1 MSTPCWPPCT
11 NSVTSSK
18 ANHRMNSLVT
28 YTQIGLEPNADTI
41 RQQFAA
47 AHGWENQYRLIIQL
61 GKLLPAL
68 PPEWQQ
74 EEFRLKGCESL
85 AWLKGESTEDGC
97 WHFACDSDA
106 RIVRGLIVI
115 VLAALNHQSAEVIQA
130 FDMEAYFTELGL
142 EKHLSP
148 SRGNGLRAIVL
159 AIRDQASA

>member
-1 MSTPCWPPCT
+1 MSDL
-11 NSVTSSK
+11 
-18 ANHRMNSLVT
+18 AT
-28 YTQIGLEPNADTI
+28 YTRIGLEPDTDSI

-61 GKLLPAL
+61 GKLLPVLLA
-68 PPEWQQ
+68 EWQT
-74 EEFRLKGCESL
+74 EENRLKGCESQ
-85 AWLKGESTEDGC
+85 AWLKGEKSEDGC

-159 AIRDQASA
+159 AIREQAV

>member
-1 MSTPCWPPCT
+1 
-11 NSVTSSK
+11 
-18 ANHRMNSLVT
+18 MNSLAT
-28 YTQIGLEPNADTI
+28 YTRIGLETDADTI

-47 AHGWENQYRLIIQL
+47 ANGWENQYRLIIQL

-68 PPEWQQ
+68 PAEWQQ
-74 EEFRLKGCESL
+74 EEHRLKGCESQ
-85 AWLKGESTEDGC
+85 AWLKGEKSEDGN

-115 VLAALNHQSAEVIQA
+115 VLAALNHQAADAIQD
-130 FDMEAYFTELGL
+130 FDMDTYFSELGL

-159 AIRDQASA
+159 AIREQAI

>member
-1 MSTPCWPPCT
+1 
-11 NSVTSSK
+11 
-18 ANHRMNSLVT
+18 MNSLAT
-28 YTQIGLEPNADTI
+28 YTPIGLEPDADAI

-61 GKLLPAL
+61 GRQLPAL
-68 PPEWQQ
+68 PTEWQT
-74 EEFRLKGCESL
+74 EEHRLKGCESQ
-85 AWLKGESTEDGC
+85 AWLKGEKSEDDR

-115 VLAALNHQSAEVIQA
+115 VLAALNHQPAAAIHS
-130 FDMEAYFTELGL
+130 FDMEGYFSELGL

-159 AIRDQASA
+159 AIREQAV

>member
-1 MSTPCWPPCT
+1 
-11 NSVTSSK
+11 
-18 ANHRMNSLVT
+18 MNSLAT
-28 YTQIGLEPNADTI
+28 YTRIGLEPDADNI

-47 AHGWENQYRLIIQL
+47 THGWENQYRLIIQL

-68 PPEWQQ
+68 PTEWQQ
-74 EEFRLKGCESL
+74 EAFRLKGCESQ
-85 AWLKGESTEDGC
+85 AWLKGEKSEDGC

-115 VLAALNHQSAEVIQA
+115 VLAALNHQPAATIQA
-130 FDMEAYFTELGL
+130 FDMEGYFSELGL

-159 AIRDQASA
+159 AIREQAV

>member
-1 MSTPCWPPCT
+1 MWMPCWPPCT
-11 NSVTSSK
+11 NSVTFSK
-18 ANHRMNSLVT
+18 ADNPMNSLAT
-28 YTQIGLEPNADTI
+28 YTRIGVEPDANSI

-61 GKLLPAL
+61 GKQLPVL
-68 PPEWQQ
+68 PGEWQQ
-74 EEFRLKGCESL
+74 EAFRLKGCESQ
-85 AWLKGESTEDGC
+85 AWLKGEKSEDGC

-115 VLAALNHQSAEVIQA
+115 VLAALNHQSSAAIQD
-130 FDMEAYFTELGL
+130 FDMEGYFSELGL

-159 AIRDQASA
+159 AIREQAV

>member
-1 MSTPCWPPCT
+1 
-11 NSVTSSK
+11 
-18 ANHRMNSLVT
+18 MNSLVT

-85 AWLKGESTEDGC
+85 AWLKGESTEDEC

>member
-1 MSTPCWPPCT
+1 MNTLKSYTP
-11 NSVTSSK
+11 
-18 ANHRMNSLVT
+18 
-28 YTQIGLEPNADTI
+28 IGREPNADNL

-47 AHGWENQYRLIIQL
+47 ANGWENQYRLIIQL

-68 PPEWQQ
+68 PTEWQQ
-74 EEFRLKGCESL
+74 EEFRLKGCESQ
-85 AWLKGESTEDGC
+85 AWLKAEKSEDGC

-115 VLAALNHQSAEVIQA
+115 VLAALNHHSAETIQA

-159 AIRDQASA
+159 AIRAQASA

>member
-1 MSTPCWPPCT
+1 MTDMKSLEHYTP
-11 NSVTSSK
+11 
-18 ANHRMNSLVT
+18 
-28 YTQIGLEPNADTI
+28 IGLEPDAEAI
-41 RQQFAA
+41 RRQFAA
-47 AHGWENQYRLIIQL
+47 ASGWENQYRLIIQL

-68 PPEWQQ
+68 PAEWQT
-74 EEFRLKGCESL
+74 EENLLKGCESQ
-85 AWLKGESTEDGC
+85 AWLRGEKSEDGC

-115 VLAALNHQSAEVIQA
+115 VLAALNHQTAVAIQA
-130 FDMEAYFTELGL
+130 FDMDSYFAELGL

>member
-1 MSTPCWPPCT
+1 MSDL
-11 NSVTSSK
+11 
-18 ANHRMNSLVT
+18 AT
-28 YTQIGLEPNADTI
+28 YTRIGLEPDADTI

-61 GKLLPAL
+61 GKQLPVL
-68 PPEWQQ
+68 PSEWQT
-74 EEFRLKGCESL
+74 EEHRLKGCESQ
-85 AWLKGESTEDGC
+85 AWLKGEKSEDGC

-115 VLAALNHQSAEVIQA
+115 VLAALNHQPAAAIQS
-130 FDMEAYFTELGL
+130 FDMEGYFTELGL

-159 AIRDQASA
+159 AIRGLAV

>member
-1 MSTPCWPPCT
+1 MSDL
-11 NSVTSSK
+11 
-18 ANHRMNSLVT
+18 AT
-28 YTQIGLEPNADTI
+28 YTQIGVEPDADSI

-47 AHGWENQYRLIIQL
+47 APGWENQYRLIIQL

-68 PPEWQQ
+68 PDEWQQ
-74 EEFRLKGCESL
+74 QEYRLKGCESQ
-85 AWLKGESTEDGC
+85 AWLKGEKSEDGC

-159 AIRDQASA
+159 AIRELAA

>member
-1 MSTPCWPPCT
+1 MS
-11 NSVTSSK
+11 
-18 ANHRMNSLVT
+18 SLAT
-28 YTQIGLEPNADTI
+28 YTQIGLEPNADNI

-61 GKLLPAL
+61 GKQLPAL
-68 PPEWQQ
+68 PAEWQT
-74 EEFRLKGCESL
+74 EDNRLKGCESQ
-85 AWLKGESTEDGC
+85 AWLKSEKGEDSC

-115 VLAALNHQSAEVIQA
+115 VLAALNHQTADAIQT
-130 FDMEAYFTELGL
+130 FDVDGYFSELGL

-159 AIRDQASA
+159 AIRAQASA

>member
-1 MSTPCWPPCT
+1 MS
-11 NSVTSSK
+11 
-18 ANHRMNSLVT
+18 SLAT
-28 YTQIGLEPNADTI
+28 YTRIGLEPNADTI

-47 AHGWENQYRLIIQL
+47 THGWENQYRLIIQL

-68 PPEWQQ
+68 PAEWQT
-74 EEFRLKGCESL
+74 EEHRLKGCESQ
-85 AWLKGESTEDGC
+85 AWLKGEVGEDGS

-115 VLAALNHQSAEVIQA
+115 VLAALNHQPAAAIHS
-130 FDMEAYFTELGL
+130 FDMEDYFTELGL

-159 AIRDQASA
+159 AIREQAV

>member
-1 MSTPCWPPCT
+1 
-11 NSVTSSK
+11 
-18 ANHRMNSLVT
+18 MNTLEH
-28 YTQIGLEPNADTI
+28 YTAIGLEPDAEAI

-61 GKLLPAL
+61 GKSLPAL

-115 VLAALNHQSAEVIQA
+115 VLAALNHQSAEAIQA

-159 AIRDQASA
+159 AIRDQALV

>member
-1 MSTPCWPPCT
+1 MSDLA
-11 NSVTSSK
+11 S
-18 ANHRMNSLVT
+18 
-28 YTQIGLEPNADTI
+28 YTRIGLEPNADTI

-61 GKLLPAL
+61 GKQLPAL
-68 PPEWQQ
+68 PGEWQQ
-74 EEFRLKGCESL
+74 EAFRLKGCESQ
-85 AWLKGESTEDGC
+85 AWLKGEKSEDGC

-115 VLAALNHQSAEVIQA
+115 VLAALNHQSSAAIQD
-130 FDMEAYFTELGL
+130 FDMEGYFSELGL

-159 AIRDQASA
+159 AIREQAV

>member
-1 MSTPCWPPCT
+1 MS
-11 NSVTSSK
+11 
-18 ANHRMNSLVT
+18 SLAT
-28 YTQIGLEPNADTI
+28 YTRIGLEPNADTI

-47 AHGWENQYRLIIQL
+47 THGWENQYRLIIQL

-68 PPEWQQ
+68 PAEWQT
-74 EEFRLKGCESL
+74 EEHRLKGCESQ
-85 AWLKGESTEDGC
+85 AWLKGEKNEDGN

-115 VLAALNHQSAEVIQA
+115 VLAALNHQPAAAIQS
-130 FDMEAYFTELGL
+130 FDMEDYFTELGL

-159 AIRDQASA
+159 AIREQAV

>member
-1 MSTPCWPPCT
+1 
-11 NSVTSSK
+11 
-18 ANHRMNSLVT
+18 MNSLAT
-28 YTQIGLEPNADTI
+28 YTRIGVEPDANSI

-68 PPEWQQ
+68 PMEWQI
-74 EEFRLKGCESL
+74 EENRLKGCESQ
-85 AWLKGESTEDGC
+85 AWLTGEQSEDGS

-115 VLAALNHQSAEVIQA
+115 VLAALNHQSVETIRT
-130 FDMEAYFTELGL
+130 FDMDSYFAELGL

-148 SRGNGLRAIVL
+148 SRGNGLRAIVEGIV
-159 AIRDQASA
+159 AQADR

>member
-1 MSTPCWPPCT
+1 MPCWRLCA

-18 ANHRMNSLVT
+18 ADHLMNSLAT
-28 YTQIGLEPNADTI
+28 YTQIGLEPNAEGI
-41 RQQFAA
+41 RRQFAA

-74 EEFRLKGCESL
+74 EEFHLKGCESL

-159 AIRDQASA
+159 AIREQAV

>member
-1 MSTPCWPPCT
+1 MSDLA
-11 NSVTSSK
+11 S
-18 ANHRMNSLVT
+18 
-28 YTQIGLEPNADTI
+28 YTKIGLEPNADTI
-41 RQQFAA
+41 SQQFAA

-68 PPEWQQ
+68 PGEWQQ
-74 EEFRLKGCESL
+74 EAFRLKGCESQ
-85 AWLKGESTEDGC
+85 AWLKGAKSEDGC

-115 VLAALNHQSAEVIQA
+115 VLAALNHQSTAAIQA
-130 FDMEAYFTELGL
+130 FDVEGYFTELGL

-159 AIRDQASA
+159 GIREQAV

>member
-1 MSTPCWPPCT
+1 
-11 NSVTSSK
+11 
-18 ANHRMNSLVT
+18 MNSLAT
-28 YTQIGLEPNADTI
+28 YTRIGLEPDADTI

-61 GKLLPAL
+61 GRQLPAL
-68 PPEWQQ
+68 PAEWQT
-74 EEFRLKGCESL
+74 EEHRLKGCESQ
-85 AWLKGESTEDGC
+85 AWLKGEKSEDGC

-115 VLAALNHQSAEVIQA
+115 VLAALNHQSSAAIQD
-130 FDMEAYFTELGL
+130 FDMEGYFSELGL

-159 AIRDQASA
+159 AIREQAV

>member
-1 MSTPCWPPCT
+1 
-11 NSVTSSK
+11 
-18 ANHRMNSLVT
+18 MNSLAT
-28 YTQIGLEPNADTI
+28 YTRIGVEPDANSI

-61 GKLLPAL
+61 GRQLPAL
-68 PPEWQQ
+68 PAEWQT
-74 EEFRLKGCESL
+74 EEHRLKGCESQ
-85 AWLKGESTEDGC
+85 AWLKGEKSEDDR

-115 VLAALNHQSAEVIQA
+115 VLAALNHQSAATIHS
-130 FDMEAYFTELGL
+130 FDMEGYFTELGL

-159 AIRDQASA
+159 AIREQAV

>member
-1 MSTPCWPPCT
+1 MSDL
-11 NSVTSSK
+11 
-18 ANHRMNSLVT
+18 AT
-28 YTQIGLEPNADTI
+28 YTRIGLEPDANSI

-61 GKLLPAL
+61 GKQLPAL
-68 PPEWQQ
+68 PDEWQQ
-74 EEFRLKGCESL
+74 QEYRLKGCESQ
-85 AWLKGESTEDGC
+85 AWLKGEKSEDGC

-115 VLAALNHQSAEVIQA
+115 VLAAFNHQPAEVIQA

-159 AIRDQASA
+159 AIRELAV

>member
-1 MSTPCWPPCT
+1 MKSLEHYTP
-11 NSVTSSK
+11 
-18 ANHRMNSLVT
+18 
-28 YTQIGLEPNADTI
+28 IGLEPDAEAI
-41 RQQFAA
+41 RRQFAA
-47 AHGWENQYRLIIQL
+47 ASGWENQYRLIIQL

-68 PPEWQQ
+68 PAEWQT
-74 EEFRLKGCESL
+74 EENRLKGCESQ
-85 AWLKGESTEDGC
+85 AWLRGEKSEDGC

-115 VLAALNHQSAEVIQA
+115 VLAALNHQTAVAIQA
-130 FDMEAYFTELGL
+130 FDMDGYFAKLGL

>member
-1 MSTPCWPPCT
+1 
-11 NSVTSSK
+11 
-18 ANHRMNSLVT
+18 MNSIAT
-28 YTQIGLEPNADTI
+28 YTQIGLEPNADSI

-61 GKLLPAL
+61 GKQLPAL
-68 PPEWQQ
+68 PAEWQT
-74 EEFRLKGCESL
+74 EDNRLKGCESQ
-85 AWLKGESTEDGC
+85 AWLKSEKGEDGC

-115 VLAALNHQSAEVIQA
+115 VLAALNHQNAEEIQA
-130 FDMEAYFTELGL
+130 FDMNGYFAELGL

-159 AIRDQASA
+159 AIREQAV

>member
-1 MSTPCWPPCT
+1 MKTLESYSP
-11 NSVTSSK
+11 
-18 ANHRMNSLVT
+18 
-28 YTQIGLEPNADTI
+28 IGREPNADSI

-68 PPEWQQ
+68 PTEWQQ
-74 EEFRLKGCESL
+74 EAFRLKGCESQ
-85 AWLKGESTEDGC
+85 AWLKGEKNEDGC

-115 VLAALNHQSAEVIQA
+115 VLAALNHQPAAAIQA
-130 FDMEAYFTELGL
+130 FDMDAYFSELGL

-159 AIRDQASA
+159 AIREQAV

>member
-1 MSTPCWPPCT
+1 
-11 NSVTSSK
+11 
-18 ANHRMNSLVT
+18 MNSLAT
-28 YTQIGLEPNADTI
+28 YTRIGLEPDADTI

-47 AHGWENQYRLIIQL
+47 ANGWENQYRLIIQL

-68 PPEWQQ
+68 PAEWQQ
-74 EEFRLKGCESL
+74 EEHRLKGCESQ
-85 AWLKGESTEDGC
+85 AWLKGEKSEDGN

-115 VLAALNHQSAEVIQA
+115 VLAALNHQAADAIQD
-130 FDMEAYFTELGL
+130 FDMDTYFSELGL

-159 AIRDQASA
+159 AIREQAI